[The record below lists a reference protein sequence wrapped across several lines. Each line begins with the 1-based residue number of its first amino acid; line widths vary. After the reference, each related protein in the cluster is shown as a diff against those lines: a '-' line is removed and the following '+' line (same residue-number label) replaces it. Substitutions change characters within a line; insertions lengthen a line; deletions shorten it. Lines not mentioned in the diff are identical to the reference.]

1 MNDLL
6 KLAAQML
13 MQKLGLQLPPETVA
27 NAFGQLLGQKASSP
41 ADLASLIGPL
51 LQGGASGGAGALL
64 GGLLGGGASGSAA
77 PAALSPKAITDLFG
91 ADALGQFASQIGVG
105 TPKASEGLAS
115 VLPQLLQQVAGGGT
129 GGGGLADLAGGAL
142 GGLLGGKKRF

>member
-6 KLAAQML
+6 KIAAQML

-41 ADLASLIGPL
+41 ADLVGLIGPL

-64 GGLLGGGASGSAA
+64 GGLLGGGGGGGAPPALA
-77 PAALSPKAITDLFG
+77 PAAITDLFG
-91 ADALGQFASQIGVG
+91 TEALGTFAGQLGIG
-105 TPKASEGLAS
+105 TPKATSGLADI
-115 VLPQLLQQVAGGGT
+115 LPQLLQQVAGGGAS
-129 GGGGLADLAGGAL
+129 GGGLADLAGGAL
-142 GGLLGGKKRF
+142 GGLLGGKKLF

>member
-1 MNDLL
+1 MNELL

-41 ADLASLIGPL
+41 ADLVSLIGPL

-115 VLPQLLQQVAGGGT
+115 VLPQLLQQVAGGGA
-129 GGGGLADLAGGAL
+129 GGGLADLAGGAL